1 MAISFSRVGV
11 TIAMHTTVSS
21 SPGGTDGWWPTLRS
35 LLVFGVA
42 TGLVAYL
49 GSLVTRSSVES
60 AWFENLDKPVFY
72 PPSFL
77 FGLVWTILYVMIAVA
92 GWLAWRNGGRAR
104 TTVPWIIQLIL
115 NLGWTLLFFGAQEPL
130 WALISIVV
138 LLGVTIWTAA
148 VMWPHSRVATYL
160 FVPYILWV
168 GFAAVL
174 NGAIVA
180 LN

>member
-1 MAISFSRVGV
+1 
-11 TIAMHTTVSS
+11 MHTTISS
-21 SPGGTDGWWPTLRS
+21 TNRQSDGWWPRLLS
-35 LLVFGVA
+35 LVVFGAA
-42 TGLVAYL
+42 TFLVAYL
-49 GSLVTRSSVES
+49 DSLATRSSVES

-92 GWLAWRNGGRAR
+92 GWLAWRHGGGAR
-104 TTVPWIIQLIL
+104 TTVPWSIQLAL
-115 NLGWTLLFFGAQEPL
+115 NLGWTLLFFGAQQPA
-130 WALISIVV
+130 WALVSIVA
-138 LLGVTIWTAA
+138 LLGVTIWTAS
-148 VMWPHSRVATYL
+148 VMWFHSQAATYL

-168 GFAAVL
+168 GFATVL